1 MYKRLTKTQFN
12 KLKRH
17 FSKISSFT
25 DEFED
30 FKQNVVIK
38 YKDSFL
44 TFMEQDLKLGMIYL
58 EYIYTDEKSR
68 GKGHGFALYGKLIQ
82 AAKENGVAR
91 ITLNIRYNNPESLAL
106 ALKCGAK
113 ITGYCTYPNGMPGYE
128 LEITVNQ

>member
-25 DEFED
+25 DKFED

-44 TFMEQDLKLGMIYL
+44 TFMEQDLKLDMIYL

-68 GKGHGFALYGKLIQ
+68 GKGYGFILYNNLIKV
-82 AAKENGVAR
+82 AKENEVSR

-106 ALKCGAK
+106 ALKCGAR
-113 ITGYCTYPNGMPGYE
+113 ITGYCAYPNGMPGYE